1 MAAVAS
7 PYGLKPIGTLS
18 GPYNAQFRKYKIA
31 ASSTAMFTGDV
42 VKAVSDG
49 TVTLENGTTAM
60 KPVGIFM
67 GCEFTNPST
76 NQFLQ
81 SPYWPN
87 NAATDAYAFVMDN
100 PFAVFKIQSAATQ
113 AQTVCFN
120 NVAASTYVAGN
131 VLFGISKLS
140 AGTTPAVTAG
150 LPIRIIG
157 FASGP
162 DSAVGDAFTDLI
174 CCWNL
179 NAGFSATTG
188 HAFFTDTGV

>member
-7 PYGLKPIGTLS
+7 PYGLRPIGALS
-18 GPYNAQFRKYKIA
+18 GSYNAQFRKYRIA
-31 ASSTAMFTGDV
+31 ASSAAIFTGDV

-49 TVTLENGTTAM
+49 TVTVDAGTTAM

-67 GCEFTNPST
+67 GCEYTNPTT
-76 NQFLQ
+76 NQLLQ

-100 PFAVFKIQSAATQ
+100 PFVVFKVQSDTAC
-113 AQTVCFN
+113 AQTTCFN
-120 NVAASTYVAGN
+120 NVAASTYAVGN
-131 VLFGISKLS
+131 VLFGISKVTV
-140 AGTTPAVTAG
+140 GTPAVTAG

-179 NAGFSATTG
+179 NAGSSATTG
-188 HAFFTDTGV
+188 HAFFTDTGI